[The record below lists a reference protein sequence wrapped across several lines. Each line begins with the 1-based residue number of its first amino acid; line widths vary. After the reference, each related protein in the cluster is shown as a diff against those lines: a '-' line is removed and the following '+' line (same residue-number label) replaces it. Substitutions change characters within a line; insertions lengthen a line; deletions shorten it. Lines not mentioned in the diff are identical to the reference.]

1 MSKYIKKIVDL
12 NRYTT
17 DSEANVKLSYK
28 TLEAISS
35 LWVKVADNPV
45 TPTVPDVTRAIGVQT
60 TSRDIANYTK
70 IVDHF
75 LNLLMKSTNQKYN
88 QKIYKYDF
96 VFTSNP
102 EIDPEATLHKN
113 EIDKKFD
120 ELKAAEPTPSF
131 ETKYRKAGG
140 SSWTAYSDVIFYI
153 ESTGF
158 SGTLETD
165 DTTTPTPTINATVL
179 YNLPSA
185 PRHNNPAYLSYSNT
199 AKVALLN
206 LCTSRGIP
214 PVAPGSP
221 LNTYEDYK
229 NSIIASFGTPTVKQK
244 KIRSSNPIEGVIPK
258 TDDEY
263 FIIDLVKLVNTKTAP
278 PPGMPRENYEYILN
292 KSGVLTWAGVSE
304 TDPSV
309 YNPALLPYDPNKF
322 AVGDVEKATLLNRD
336 LKIPASM
343 GGFILANVLA
353 LRASM
358 IASITS
364 TVESNFDLDGGQ
376 IAIQE
381 MFSAFTPR
389 QAKLFNA
396 RGLESYVA
404 NDGTVRFDVDKT
416 MDYLKQMANYNGITQ
431 FFDKRIQLKLSKLID
446 YPIESYDNEKGVKKT
461 TPYKDFIKNAT
472 YEQLVDPTIIS
483 LIRNIARQIAVE
495 IGKLEIKLVRYQ
507 RRQRIDKINKAGD

>member
-75 LNLLMKSTNQKYN
+75 LNQLMKSTNQNHNRKL
-88 QKIYKYDF
+88 YKYDF

-102 EIDPEATLHKN
+102 EINPEAFLHKK

-120 ELKAAEPTPSF
+120 ELKAAEPTPNF
-131 ETKYRKAGG
+131 ETKYRKYGG
-140 SSWTAYSDVIFYI
+140 SHWIEYFEVIIYI
-153 ESTGF
+153 EN
-158 SGTLETD
+158 SGYKGVFETD
-165 DTTTPTPTINATVL
+165 DTSNPSINADTL
-179 YNLPSA
+179 YALPSA
-185 PRHNNPAYLSYSNT
+185 PRHDNPAYLNYNNN
-199 AKVALLN
+199 AKTELLN
-206 LCTSRGIP
+206 LCISRGIP

-221 LNTYEDYK
+221 LSTYEDYK
-229 NSIIASFGTPTVKQK
+229 NSIIASFGTPAVKQK
-244 KIRSSNPIEGVIPK
+244 KIRSTNPIEGVIPK
-258 TDDEY
+258 TDVEY
-263 FIIDLVKLVNTKTAP
+263 FIIDLVKLVKNSTAP

-322 AVGDVEKATLLNRD
+322 AVGDVEQAASLNRD
-336 LKIPASM
+336 MSIPASM

-358 IASITS
+358 IASITA

-416 MDYLKQMANYNGITQ
+416 MDYLKQMANYEGVTQ
-431 FFDKRIQLKLSKLID
+431 FFDKRTQLKLSKLID
-446 YPIESYDNEKGVKKT
+446 YPIESYDASKGVKST
-461 TPYKDFIKNAT
+461 TPYKDFIKNAS
-472 YEQLVDPTIIS
+472 YEQLVDPTIIT

-507 RRQRIDKINKAGD
+507 RRQRIDKINKAGE

>member
-75 LNLLMKSTNQKYN
+75 LNLLMKSTNEKYN
-88 QKIYKYDF
+88 RKVYKYDF

-120 ELKAAEPTPSF
+120 ELKAAEPTPSS
-131 ETKYRKAGG
+131 ETKYRKVGG
-140 SSWTAYSDVIFYI
+140 SSWTAYSDVILYI

-158 SGTLETD
+158 SGTLDTD
-165 DTTTPTPTINATVL
+165 DPSTPTINATVL

-221 LNTYEDYK
+221 LSTYEDYK

-258 TDDEY
+258 TAVEY

-309 YNPALLPYDPNKF
+309 YNPTLLPYDPNKF
-322 AVGDVEKATLLNRD
+322 AVGDVEKAENTLNRNMS
-336 LKIPASM
+336 IPASM

-364 TVESNFDLDGGQ
+364 TVEVNFDLDGGQ

-446 YPIESYDNEKGVKKT
+446 YPIESYVGEKGVKET
-461 TPYKDFIKNAT
+461 TPYKDFIKKAT
-472 YEQLVDPTIIS
+472 YEQIVDPTV
-483 LIRNIARQIAVE
+483 IRLVRTIARDIANLV
-495 IGKLEIKLVRYQ
+495 GRLEMKLVHYQ
-507 RRQRIDKINKAGD
+507 RRQRFDKVKKAGE

>member
-75 LNLLMKSTNQKYN
+75 LNLLMKSTNQSK
-88 QKIYKYDF
+88 YKYDL

-102 EIDPEATLHKN
+102 EIDPEGYVNKKALL
-113 EIDKKFD
+113 DKYA
-120 ELKAAEPTPSF
+120 ELARNEPTPFF
-131 ETKYRKAGG
+131 ETKYRASPT
-140 SSWTAYSDVIFYI
+140 SSWIDFNTAIFTR
-153 ESTGF
+153 SVANF
-158 SGTLETD
+158 ETD
-165 DTTTPTPTINATVL
+165 NPSIPTVSRATLSSFSTPPV
-179 YNLPSA
+179 
-185 PRHNNPAYLSYSNT
+185 HQNPAYIRYNT
-199 AKVALLN
+199 QAIMELRN
-206 LCTSRGIP
+206 LCVSRSMAFPIP
-214 PVAPGSP
+214 GA
-221 LNTYEDYK
+221 LDTYENFKDD
-229 NSIIASFGTPTVKQK
+229 IILALGTPAVKQK
-244 KIRSSNPIEGVIPK
+244 KIRSSNLIEGVIPK
-258 TDDEY
+258 TDVDY

-309 YNPALLPYDPNKF
+309 YNPTLLPYDPNKF
-322 AVGDVEKATLLNRD
+322 AVGDVEKAENTLNRD
-336 LKIPASM
+336 MSIPASM

-353 LRASM
+353 LRATM
-358 IASITS
+358 IASITA

-416 MDYLKQMANYNGITQ
+416 MDYLKQMANYEGVTQ
-431 FFDKRIQLKLSKLID
+431 FFDKRTQLKLSKLID
-446 YPIESYDNEKGVKKT
+446 YPIESYDASKGVKST
-461 TPYKDFIKNAT
+461 TPYKDFIKNAS
-472 YEQLVDPTIIS
+472 YEQLVDPTIIT

-507 RRQRIDKINKAGD
+507 RRQRIDKINKAGE

>member
-75 LNLLMKSTNQKYN
+75 LNLLMKSTNSKKYR
-88 QKIYKYDF
+88 YDF

-102 EIDPEATLHKN
+102 EIDPEATLHKK

-120 ELKAAEPTPSF
+120 ELKAAEPEPSF
-131 ETKYRKAGG
+131 QTKYKRAGE
-140 SSWTAYSDVIFYI
+140 SYWIEYVDVIFYI
-153 ESTGF
+153 ESRSKFTEIF
-158 SGTLETD
+158 QTD
-165 DTTTPTPTINATVL
+165 DPSTPSITGEILYRLPTI
-179 YNLPSA
+179 

-221 LNTYEDYK
+221 LSTYEDYK

-258 TDDEY
+258 TNVEY

-304 TDPSV
+304 TDPRV

-322 AVGDVEKATLLNRD
+322 AVGDVEQATSLNRD
-336 LKIPASM
+336 LTIPATM
-343 GGFILANVLA
+343 GGFILDNVLA
-353 LRASM
+353 LRATM

-364 TVESNFDLDGGQ
+364 TVEVNFDLDGGQ

-446 YPIESYDNEKGVKKT
+446 YPIESYDGEKGVKKT

>member
-75 LNLLMKSTNQKYN
+75 LNLLMKSTNLKKYR
-88 QKIYKYDF
+88 YDF
-96 VFTSNP
+96 VFTSKP
-102 EIDPEATLHKN
+102 EIDPEGYINKKALLDKYAELVRN
-113 EIDKKFD
+113 EPPPF
-120 ELKAAEPTPSF
+120 F
-131 ETKYRKAGG
+131 ETKYRASPS
-140 SSWTAYSDVIFYI
+140 SSWIDFTTAVFSRSI
-153 ESTGF
+153 STF
-158 SGTLETD
+158 ETD
-165 DTTTPTPTINATVL
+165 NPSIPTVSRTTLLSFRTPPV
-179 YNLPSA
+179 
-185 PRHNNPAYLSYSNT
+185 HQNPAY
-199 AKVALLN
+199 VAYNNQAIMELRN
-206 LCTSRGIP
+206 LCVSRSMAFPIP
-214 PVAPGSP
+214 ST
-221 LNTYEDYK
+221 LDTFEDFK
-229 NSIIASFGTPTVKQK
+229 NNIIAALGTPAVKQK
-244 KIRSSNPIEGVIPK
+244 KIQSSNLIEGVIPK
-258 TDDEY
+258 TAVEY

-309 YNPALLPYDPNKF
+309 YNPTLLPYDPNKF
-322 AVGDVEKATLLNRD
+322 AVGDVEKAENTLNRD
-336 LKIPASM
+336 MSIPASM

-446 YPIESYDNEKGVKKT
+446 YPIESYHNEEGVKKT

-472 YEQLVDPTIIS
+472 YEQLVDPAIIS

>member
-1 MSKYIKKIVDL
+1 LSKYIKKIVDL

-75 LNLLMKSTNQKYN
+75 LNLLMKSTNRSK
-88 QKIYKYDF
+88 YKYDL

-102 EIDPEATLHKN
+102 EIDPEGYVNKKALL
-113 EIDKKFD
+113 DKYT
-120 ELKAAEPTPSF
+120 ELKNNEPAPFF
-131 ETKYRKAGG
+131 ETKYRASPT
-140 SSWTAYSDVIFYI
+140 SSWIDFNTAIFTR
-153 ESTGF
+153 SVANF
-158 SGTLETD
+158 ETD
-165 DTTTPTPTINATVL
+165 NPSIPTVSRATLSSFSTPPV
-179 YNLPSA
+179 
-185 PRHNNPAYLSYSNT
+185 HQNPAYIRYNT
-199 AKVALLN
+199 QAIMELRN
-206 LCTSRGIP
+206 LCVSRSMAFPIP
-214 PVAPGSP
+214 GA
-221 LNTYEDYK
+221 LDTFEDFK
-229 NSIIASFGTPTVKQK
+229 DDIILALGTPAVKQK

-322 AVGDVEKATLLNRD
+322 AVSDVEKAENTLNRD
-336 LKIPASM
+336 MSIPASM

-358 IASITS
+358 IASITA

-416 MDYLKQMANYNGITQ
+416 MDYLKQMANYEGVTQ
-431 FFDKRIQLKLSKLID
+431 FFDKRTQLKLSKLID
-446 YPIESYDNEKGVKKT
+446 YPIESYDASKGVKST
-461 TPYKDFIKNAT
+461 TPYKDFIKNAS
-472 YEQLVDPTIIS
+472 YEQLVDPTIIT

-507 RRQRIDKINKAGD
+507 RRQRIDKINKAGE